1 MKASSVSFPA
11 AVLMVVAGMIWGI
24 IMAVSRDH
32 SAMPAHA
39 HLNLLGWV
47 SLFLFGVFYHL
58 HPAIDRSRTALVQV
72 VIWFIGTVILTIGV
86 GLIHTGHDI
95 GDPIAAVGSLTVFAA
110 MLLFGWL
117 VVRREQTA
125 NAFQASTVP
134 AE

>member
-58 HPAIDRSRTALVQV
+58 HPAIDRSRSALVQV
-72 VIWFIGTVILTIGV
+72 GVWIVGTVILTLGV
-86 GLIHTGHDI
+86 ALLHTGHDI
-95 GDPIAAVGSLTVFAA
+95 GQPFAA
-110 MLLFGWL
+110 IGSVIVSGLD
-117 VVRREQTA
+117 TA
-125 NAFQASTVP
+125 FRLAGRAAGTDCKGISCFCRSG
-134 AE
+134 

>member
-1 MKASSVSFPA
+1 MKASSVSFPV

-24 IMAVSRDH
+24 IMAVTHDH

-47 SLFLFGVFYHL
+47 SLFLFGVFYQL
-58 HPAIDRSRTALVQV
+58 HPAIDRSRAALVQV
-72 VIWFIGTVILTIGV
+72 AVWIVGTVILTFGV
-86 GLIHTGHDI
+86 GLLHTGHDI
-95 GDPIAAVGSLTVFAA
+95 GQPFAA
-110 MLLFGWL
+110 GGSFIVLASMLQFGWL

-125 NAFQASTVP
+125 KTFRASAIP